1 MVNNMMKIIFMGTP
15 DFSVPSLKVLDDR
28 YGVSLVVTQPDKEKG
43 RGKKVTFPP
52 VKEEALRRNIPVK
65 QPVRLRNDRDLIEEM
80 KSIAPDFII
89 VVAYGQIL
97 SEEILAI
104 PKYGCIN
111 LHASL
116 LPKLRGAAPLNFALI
131 EGHKESGATTML
143 MDKGLDTGDMLLVR
157 KIELREQMN
166 VEELH
171 DRISEMGGELLV
183 ETMEGLISGSVKP
196 QPQNHEESTYAP
208 LIDKEFQLIQWDS
221 SSFAVHNLV
230 RGLSPVPGAFS
241 YLDGQKVKILETE
254 VVEDPKGPGGAP
266 GEILNVSKEGIIV
279 ATGEGQIRILRLQ
292 YPGKKPMKVRDFLNG
307 NTVSEKNFKR
317 SEG

>member
-1 MVNNMMKIIFMGTP
+1 MGTP

-52 VKEEALRRNIPVK
+52 VKEEAVKRNIPVR
-65 QPVRLRNDRDLIEEM
+65 QPARLRDDKVLIEEM
-80 KSIAPDFII
+80 KSMAPDFII

-157 KIELREQMN
+157 KIELSEQMN

-183 ETMEGLISGSVKP
+183 ETIEGLMSGSVKP
-196 QPQNHEESTYAP
+196 QPQKHEESTYAP
-208 LIDKEFQLIQWDS
+208 LITKELQLIQWDRP
-221 SSFAVHNLV
+221 SFAVHNLV

-241 YLDGQKVKILETE
+241 YVDGQKVKILETE
-254 VVEDPKGPGGAP
+254 VVEGTGGAP
-266 GEILNVSKEGIIV
+266 GEILEISKEGITV
-279 ATGEGQIRILRLQ
+279 ATGDGLIRILRLQ
-292 YPGKKPMKVRDFLNG
+292 YPGKKPMAVRDFLNG
-307 NTVSEKNFKR
+307 NSITEKYFKR
-317 SEG
+317 SED

>member
-1 MVNNMMKIIFMGTP
+1 MMKIIFMGTP
-15 DFSVPSLKVLDDR
+15 DFSVPSLKTLDER

-52 VKEEALRRNIPVK
+52 VKEEAVKRNIPVR
-65 QPVRLRNDRDLIEEM
+65 QPVKLRNDRALIEEM

-143 MDKGLDTGDMLLVR
+143 MNKGLDTGDMLLVR
-157 KIELREQMN
+157 KVDLSEKMN

-171 DRISEMGGELLV
+171 DRISEMGGDLLV
-183 ETMEGLISGSVKP
+183 ETVEGLLSGFVKP
-196 QPQNHEESTYAP
+196 QPQKHEESTYAP
-208 LIDKEFQLIQWDS
+208 LITKDLQLIQWDKPS
-221 SSFAVHNLV
+221 VAVHNLV

-241 YLDGQKVKILETE
+241 YVDGQKVKILETE
-254 VVEDPKGPGGAP
+254 VMEGAEGAP
-266 GEILNVSKEGIIV
+266 GEILKVSKEGIIV
-279 ATGEGQIRILRLQ
+279 ATGEGQIRIVRLQ
-292 YPGKKPMKVRDFLNG
+292 YPGKKPMNVRDFLNG
-307 NTVSEKNFKR
+307 NTISEKYFKR
-317 SEG
+317 SED